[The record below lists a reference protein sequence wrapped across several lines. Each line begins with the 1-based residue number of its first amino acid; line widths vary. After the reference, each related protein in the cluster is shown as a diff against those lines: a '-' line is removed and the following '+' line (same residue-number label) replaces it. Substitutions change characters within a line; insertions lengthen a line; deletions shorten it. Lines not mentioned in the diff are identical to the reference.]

1 MPITVDLEKNPFLRG
16 MVEHVRKDCT
26 VENIMMVL
34 HARFAR
40 LPNALQERLQ
50 TLSQDELDRIVV
62 QAATAATLEEA
73 VKVPLISPPATT
85 LPPAGSGDHR
95 KGT

>member
-26 VENIMMVL
+26 VENITMVL
-34 HARFAR
+34 HARFGR
-40 LPNALQERLQ
+40 LPHALQERLQ
-50 TLSQDELDRIVV
+50 TLSQGELDRIVV

-73 VKVPLISPPATT
+73 VKVPLISPAGDGAAAPGAAT
-85 LPPAGSGDHR
+85 R
-95 KGT
+95 